1 MALPAWLRDWASHEQ
16 STSDLCDW
24 CPSIVTG
31 LLQTEDYAR
40 CVSATTPLVG
50 VDEVSARVAARMARQ
65 QRVLLRDD
73 NPPVGWFLLDFFALL
88 RLVGSEEVMAAQI
101 RHLEAVA
108 SLPHVTIQVVPPKAH
123 AGNLGGFTVTDKA
136 AYAES
141 VVRGQVFED
150 AETVSSLS
158 LRFDTLR
165 SSACSAPESIRV
177 LRQAAELWNGARRPT
192 ARRTG
197 TA

>member
-1 MALPAWLRDWASHEQ
+1 
-16 STSDLCDW
+16 
-24 CPSIVTG
+24 VTG
-31 LLQTEDYAR
+31 LLQAEDYAR
-40 CVSATTPLVG
+40 YASATTPLVG
-50 VDEVSARVAARMARQ
+50 EDEVSARVAARMARQ

-73 NPPVGWFLLDFFALL
+73 NPPAAWFLLDYFALL
-88 RLVGSEEVMAAQI
+88 RQVGTAEVMAGQL
-101 RHLEAVA
+101 RQLEAV
-108 SLPHVTIQVVPPKAH
+108 SRLPHVTIQVVPPTAH

-150 AETVSSLS
+150 DETTRSLS

-165 SSACSAPESIRV
+165 GSAFSAPQSMSL
-177 LRQAAELWNGARRPT
+177 LRQAADLWSGVRRPT